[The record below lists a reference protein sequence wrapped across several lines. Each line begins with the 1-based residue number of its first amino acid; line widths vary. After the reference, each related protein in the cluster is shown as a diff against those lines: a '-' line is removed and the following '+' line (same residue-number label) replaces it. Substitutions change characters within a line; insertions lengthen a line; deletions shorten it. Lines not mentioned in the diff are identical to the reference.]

1 MSNAMKIEG
10 QLTGVEFNKEGQMT
24 DVQGKIEQVTFENGE
39 KVTIIGEIKRIMRE
53 SRTSTASAFK
63 VEIPGKPAEFISSD
77 NSPKL
82 FNDDGSPRELPK
94 GAVVKQEFQAKAGS
108 EEESLPEESETA
120 TSESGETEEAQET
133 LATEEVSV
141 EEKTEEA

>member
-1 MSNAMKIEG
+1 MNITGNLTNLKIDAEG
-10 QLTGVEFNKEGQMT
+10 QIENVEGQISEVT
-24 DVQGKIEQVTFENGE
+24 LQNGDKI
-39 KVTIIGEIKRIMRE
+39 TILGEIKRIMRE

-108 EEESLPEESETA
+108 EEESLPEEGETA
-120 TSESGETEEAQET
+120 TSESGETEKSQEAP
-133 LATEEVSV
+133 ATEEVSV

>member
-1 MSNAMKIEG
+1 MKIEG
-10 QLTGVEFNKEGQMT
+10 QLTGVEFDKEGQMT
-24 DVQGKIEQVTFENGE
+24 DVQGKIEQVTFENGQ
-39 KVTIIGEIKRIMRE
+39 KITILGEIKRIMRE

-82 FNDDGSPRELPK
+82 FNDDGTPRELPQ
-94 GAVVKQEFQAKAGS
+94 GAVVKQEFQAKAGDDSEVS
-108 EEESLPEESETA
+108 EETLEAVASEPAAGEVEPETNA
-120 TSESGETEEAQET
+120 EASNE
-133 LATEEVSV
+133 V